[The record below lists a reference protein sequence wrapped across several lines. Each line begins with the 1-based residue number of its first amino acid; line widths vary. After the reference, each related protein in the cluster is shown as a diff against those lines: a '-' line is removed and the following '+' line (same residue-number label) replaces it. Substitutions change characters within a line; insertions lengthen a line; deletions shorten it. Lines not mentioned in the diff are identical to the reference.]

1 MTFKKNKFTLYMY
14 ESEVHNIMNYGP
26 LVTNSE
32 PYDVDITHPYF
43 DGVPVPSNF
52 EIVEVGGSVFY
63 IEYTGDYKEFGPKI
77 AVEADIEDGVVYF
90 NPIIGMP
97 NCSSLDLEYADSFE
111 YLADIYMKAAKI
123 ATYLIKNPLVL
134 DEWEEE

>member
-1 MTFKKNKFTLYMY
+1 MKY
-14 ESEVHNIMNYGP
+14 EP

-32 PYDVDITHPYF
+32 PYDVDIMHPYF
-43 DGVPVPSNF
+43 DGVPLFGNF
-52 EIVEVGGSVFY
+52 EFVEVGGSVFY
-63 IEYTGDYKEFGPKI
+63 IKYTGGYKEFGPKI
-77 AVEADIEDGVVYF
+77 TVEADIEDGVVYF

-111 YLADIYMKAAKI
+111 YLADRYAEATKI